1 MKIFKLLFIVIISSL
16 FLQSCKCT
24 GGPQLM
30 PNVSGKAGEVVIVIP
45 KYEWDG
51 EIGSSLRTILAEY
64 EPFLPQREPMFN
76 LINIPEKAFTS
87 IFQTH
92 RNLIIVQIIPD
103 LTEPKMVFQENVW
116 AAPQIVA
123 TISAKNSQEAA
134 QLISDNADRLSGAFL
149 MAERNRNIQN
159 AKRYEEA
166 SLRAIVTE
174 EFGGSPYFPKGY
186 SLKKRTENFIW
197 ISYETTYTNQGIFI
211 YKFPYKDSTDLEK
224 INLIRYRNWM
234 LEKNVPGPVDRSYMT
249 TNMQVDPGMRWVK
262 FNRREF
268 IEMKGLWEVQNDFMG
283 GPFISHFFFDP
294 TNSYVIAIEAFVYA
308 PRFEK
313 RNYLR
318 QVESLIY
325 SFEFF

>member
-1 MKIFKLLFIVIISSL
+1 MKLIKLLSLILISTVV
-16 FLQSCKCT
+16 LQSCKCT

-30 PNVSGKAGEVVIVIP
+30 PNVSGKAGEIVIVIP
-45 KYEWDG
+45 KNDWDG
-51 EIGSSLRTILAEY
+51 EIGSSLRGILAEY
-64 EPFLPQREPMFN
+64 EPFLPQKEPMFN

-92 RNLIIVQIIPD
+92 RNLIILQILPELD
-103 LTEPKMVFQENVW
+103 QPKITFQENVW
-116 AAPQIVA
+116 AAPQIVS
-123 TISAKNSQEAA
+123 TISAKSSQEAA
-134 QLISDNADRLSGAFL
+134 EIIIKNSDRISGAFL

-159 AKRYEEA
+159 AKRYEET
-166 SLRAIVTE
+166 SLRAVVTE

-186 SLKKRTENFIW
+186 SLKKRTNNFVW
-197 ISYETTYTNQGIFI
+197 ISYETTYTNQGILV

-224 INLIRYRNWM
+224 ANLIKHRNSI
-234 LEKNVPGPVDRSYMT
+234 LEKNVPGPVDRSFMV
-249 TNMQVDPGMRWVK
+249 TNMQVEPGMRWVK
-262 FNRREF
+262 FNKREF

-294 TNSYVIAIEAFVYA
+294 TNQYIIAVEAFVYA